1 MGTTQLSERAS
12 RILSTLVREYIQT
25 GEAVGSVAI
34 AKRGGLGL
42 SSATVRN
49 ILAELEAQGYVA
61 QPHTSAGRIPTD
73 VGYRSYVDSLLQG
86 YRHSR
91 TATAVE
97 EQLLKTAGSS
107 PLLTDVLTHG
117 SHVLSRV
124 SGNIGFALAPASQAA
139 LFQHI
144 EFVALSPSKVLVVLV
159 TSGGHMSQKIIDIAG
174 APPPDELHQAANY
187 LNTEF
192 SGMTLLEA
200 RAAVLDRLRHERILY
215 NALFARALQLARSAL
230 EETPEAQTIF
240 VDGTSTLIDE
250 TTQGKSTIS
259 LETIGAIL
267 RMIEEKQRLVRIL
280 NEYIDGPGL
289 TVVIGAEHRLP
300 DLRSF
305 SLVAAT
311 FFDGHGIGTVGVLG
325 PKRMRYHRAIAV
337 VDGVAQAV
345 SRMLRPRN

>member
-1 MGTTQLSERAS
+1 MAIPQLSERAA

-25 GEAVGSVAI
+25 GEAVGSSAI
-34 AKRGGLGL
+34 ARRGGLGL
-42 SSATVRN
+42 SSATVRH
-49 ILAELEAQGYVA
+49 ILAELEAEGYVT

-73 VGYRSYVDSLLQG
+73 LGYRSYVDSLLHG

-97 EQLLKTAGSS
+97 EQLLKTAGSR
-107 PLLTDVLTHG
+107 PLLAEVLTHG
-117 SHVLSRV
+117 SHMLSRV
-124 SGNIGFALAPASQAA
+124 SGNVGFALSPATEAV

-144 EFVALSPSKVLVVLV
+144 EFVALSPSRVLVVLV
-159 TSGGHMSQKIIDIAG
+159 TSGGQMSQKIIDIQD

-200 RAAVLDRLRHERILY
+200 RTAVLDRLRHERILY
-215 NALFARALQLARSAL
+215 NALFARALQMARSAL
-230 EETPEAQTIF
+230 EETPEVQTIF
-240 VDGTSTLIDE
+240 VDGTATLIDE
-250 TTQGKSTIS
+250 TAQGKSAIS
-259 LETIGAIL
+259 LETLGAIL

-280 NEYIDGPGL
+280 NEYIDGPGM
-289 TVVIGAEHRLP
+289 TVVIGTEHRLP
-300 DLRSF
+300 DLHSV

-325 PKRMRYHRAIAV
+325 PTRMRYTRAIAV